1 MRASR
6 MTAARLPCDWASARL
21 ACGAAGNQPGLVV
34 TGLESALRSRSSLGV
49 DWGGDSWLVRFFQ
62 PRWTRAAAA
71 VWAAV
76 GSGRFL
82 DGRRQRTTARAMSH
96 RHQVM

>member
-21 ACGAAGNQPGLVV
+21 ACGAAGNQPRLVV

-49 DWGGDSWLVRFFQ
+49 DWGAIRGSYGSFNPGGPARRRRSGPLSGL
-62 PRWTRAAAA
+62 
-71 VWAAV
+71 V
-76 GSGRFL
+76 GSWMGVAR
-82 DGRRQRTTARAMSH
+82 GRRPER
-96 RHQVM
+96 